1 MKIIRKFI
9 LFLFYIL
16 ICDDFSIL
24 NLNMNKLLSLSNSNS
39 KNNNYNVN
47 GAKYNKISREITK
60 KAILVIEVLINQK
73 EEKYLVEM
81 DQLKVTMQIL
91 QI

>member
-16 ICDDFSIL
+16 VGDDFSIL
-24 NLNMNKLLSLSNSNS
+24 NLNMSKLLSFSNSNS

-47 GAKYNKISREITK
+47 GAKYNKI
-60 KAILVIEVLINQK
+60 
-73 EEKYLVEM
+73 
-81 DQLKVTMQIL
+81 
-91 QI
+91 